1 VKRIGRDE
9 PTRVAMHMCMKA
21 TLRISLYSYL
31 YLKLAKALFFLLSLM
46 FFLQQNQRTRAW
58 NRFCPEAE
66 GERELAQIMY
76 TNVIKCKNDK
86 MEF

>member
-1 VKRIGRDE
+1 
-9 PTRVAMHMCMKA
+9 
-21 TLRISLYSYL
+21 
-31 YLKLAKALFFLLSLM
+31 M

-76 TNVIKCKNDK
+76 TNVIKCKNDERK
-86 MEF
+86 EKKRKERKKEKRKRQEERKKKKERKRKRKKEKRKKEWALIHMV